1 MHEFEARAS
10 EVSRRILPHEPAES
24 RLFCD
29 LQALTVVL
37 LREIDRRQKNTESEK
52 GDTDWPVILT
62 RSLPRG
68 QTETTPYGPLSAA
81 FPQRCRGFGKH

>member
-52 GDTDWPVILT
+52 GDTDWPVI
-62 RSLPRG
+62 SYAEP
-68 QTETTPYGPLSAA
+68 AA
-81 FPQRCRGFGKH
+81 RAN